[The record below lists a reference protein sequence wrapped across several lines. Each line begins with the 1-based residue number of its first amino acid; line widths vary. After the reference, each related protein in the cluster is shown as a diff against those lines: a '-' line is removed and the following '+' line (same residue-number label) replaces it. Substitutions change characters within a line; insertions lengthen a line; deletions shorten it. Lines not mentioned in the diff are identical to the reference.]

1 MQSLHTHLN
10 IILLN
15 ADVAPQTF
23 SRRDCFNRS
32 DNRSRQSQYLLLKRV
47 LIKNEYITNKCMKVW

>member
-47 LIKNEYITNKCMKVW
+47 LICSFS

>member
-1 MQSLHTHLN
+1 MQNLHTHLN

-23 SRRDCFNRS
+23 SRRDCF
-32 DNRSRQSQYLLLKRV
+32 NRSRQSQYLLLKRV